1 MSNLKQDRIRA
12 LEAALAH
19 VADAKQALSKIL
31 HSTIPS
37 RISLDVSQAMQRTQ
51 AAIDELEFEIG
62 EWRKE
67 SDQ

>member
-1 MSNLKQDRIRA
+1 VNNLKQDRIKT

-19 VADAKQALSKIL
+19 VADAKQALSKII
-31 HSTIPS
+31 HGTIPS
-37 RISLDVSQAMQRTQ
+37 RISLDVSQALQRTV

-67 SDQ
+67 SE